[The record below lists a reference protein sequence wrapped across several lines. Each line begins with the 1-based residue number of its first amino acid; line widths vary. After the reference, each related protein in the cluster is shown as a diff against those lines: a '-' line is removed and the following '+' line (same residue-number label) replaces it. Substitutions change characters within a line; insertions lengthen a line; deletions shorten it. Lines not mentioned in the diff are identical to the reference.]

1 MAKLKWDQAGEKYY
15 ETGID
20 HGILF
25 LQKDGTYPMGYA
37 WNGLISVSEN
47 PSGAEDNPLYADNIK
62 YLNLKSNEE
71 FGATLECYTYPDEW
85 KECNG
90 ETELADGV
98 ILGGQRRNTFGLA
111 YRTKIGNDTD
121 GEDHAFKLHLVWG
134 CSSAPSERGYET
146 VNDSPDAITF
156 SFEITST
163 PIPISGKDANGKPF
177 KPVSII
183 TIDSRTV
190 DKEKLAT
197 LEDIL
202 YGTDATDGGT
212 ATDPRLPL
220 PDEIKQIFAAG

>member
-1 MAKLKWDQAGEKYY
+1 MAKLKWDQAGDKYY

-20 HGILF
+20 HGILYP
-25 LQKDGTYPMGYA
+25 QKNGTYPEGFA
-37 WNGLISVSEN
+37 WNGIISVSEN

-85 KECNG
+85 KQCNG
-90 ETELADGV
+90 EAELAEGV
-98 ILGGQRRNTFGLA
+98 IVSGQRRNTFGLC

-121 GEDHAFKLHLVWG
+121 GQDHGFKLHMVWG
-134 CSSAPSERGYET
+134 CSSAPSERSYET

-156 SFEITST
+156 SFELTST
-163 PIPISGKDANGKPF
+163 PVPLSGKDANGKPY

-190 DKEKLAT
+190 DKTKLQQ

-202 YGTDATDGGT
+202 YGTDAADGGT
-212 ATDPRLPL
+212 ESSARLPM
-220 PDEIKQIFAAG
+220 PDEVKAIFAAG